1 MNAQGKT
8 NQEVP
13 TGSEASVEQA
23 LRKTSLSRALH
34 QVVREVN
41 EALTAQEEVPAL
53 ARHLAKWL
61 EDANV
66 ADLSDSADDLSL
78 VRAIHYSDLYYI
90 VASQDTP
97 LHVSGN
103 DIAAMECALDTY
115 KLVLDVLGDASDTA
129 DMQEVSYAANLVR
142 TIIPPFILQKGEA
155 AEDAQQTGEQVGTG
169 ASDGVSDAE
178 ASGGVDRSGF
188 ETPFD
193 LPVCDSSVG
202 EWGWRRNLS
211 VTLESIRSPHRIVVD
226 FQGSLQTGT
235 VTMVGLVPSVS
246 AMPKS
251 VWNAEAN
258 NWRALSYEERYEM
271 AVSYS
276 LSCAI
281 ACVAAAFASS
291 DRIQRVRFLEGFID
305 SKAMAGQGDGRGFVM
320 QSCCRIDVDRASF
333 ARDGIYVN
341 DGDDPLACWISLG
354 GNIIIDAPVS
364 DMVDG
369 WSDALELLQEQFD
382 ESDLPSRS
390 ELPEFGDG
398 RLPEAVGELLGARY
412 ARDMRIMHG
421 SLHRRHAE
429 NLADRLV
436 AAETD
441 VERVRLAR
449 AMQSPGA
456 DPFDVQAANRVM
468 SSLLSGDLDT
478 ADQNA
483 VVNCYLGEDEYLKA
497 LSVSRELMAKDREKA
512 LESLLS
518 VVDQV
523 EQSGLYADDLE
534 VVHRGFDSYSSRL
547 MYNLVRTGTLKLSS
561 ERFDYGANDA
571 GKRVELIP
579 DALYLCYTTAGY
591 GAEQQFDGFESGEA
605 LSRTAIRMAPTVP
618 NGYRQLARAYSLV
631 GDMDSAAK
639 VLFDALQICVTPAD
653 IALVYYQLGY
663 VLWKAGRPQA
673 GALCYLKSV
682 TTSPVV
688 AAQAAAELRGLM
700 HEERIP
706 VVGRPEID
714 GGLKDEAIPLAPL
727 PHVIDAIMN
736 GAEAAVDA
744 GMFGVARSL
753 LNVGLHYRP
762 DDALFDV
769 LKSLAEN

>member
-1 MNAQGKT
+1 MDAQGKT

-23 LRKTSLSRALH
+23 LRKASLSRALH

-41 EALTAQEEVPAL
+41 EALTVQEEVPAL

-115 KLVLDVLGDASDTA
+115 KLVLDVLGDASDAA
-129 DMQEVSYAANLVR
+129 DMQEVSYVANLVR
-142 TIIPPFILQKGEA
+142 TIIPPFISQKGEA

-169 ASDGVSDAE
+169 ISDGVSDAG
-178 ASGGVDRSGF
+178 ASDGFDRSDS

-193 LPVCDSSVG
+193 VPVCESSVG
-202 EWGWRRNLS
+202 VWGSRRNLS
-211 VTLESIRSPHRIVVD
+211 GALESIRSPHRIVVD

-235 VTMVGLVPSVS
+235 VTMVGLVPSVN

-258 NWRALSYEERYEM
+258 NWRVLSYKERHEM

-333 ARDGIYVN
+333 VCDGIYVN

-398 RLPEAVGELLGARY
+398 RLPETVGELLGARY

-421 SLHRRHAE
+421 SLHRRNAE
-429 NLADRLV
+429 HLADRLA

-497 LSVSRELMAKDREKA
+497 LSVSRELMAKDRDKA

-523 EQSGLYADDLE
+523 ERSGLYADDLE

-639 VLFDALQICVTPAD
+639 VLLDALQICVTPAD

-714 GGLKDEAIPLAPL
+714 EGLKDERIPLAPL
-727 PHVIDAIMN
+727 PHVIDAIMD

-769 LKSLAEN
+769 LKSLAGN

>member
-1 MNAQGKT
+1 MDAQGKT

-23 LRKTSLSRALH
+23 LRKASLSRALH

-90 VASQDTP
+90 VASQDAP

-103 DIAAMECALDTY
+103 DIAVMECALDTY

-142 TIIPPFILQKGEA
+142 TIIPPFISQKGEA

-169 ASDGVSDAE
+169 ISDGVSDAG
-178 ASGGVDRSGF
+178 ASDGFDRSGS

-202 EWGWRRNLS
+202 EWSWRRKLA

-226 FQGSLQTGT
+226 FQGNLQTGT
-235 VTMVGLVPSVS
+235 VTMVGLVPSVN

-258 NWRALSYEERYEM
+258 NWRALSYEERHEM

-305 SKAMAGQGDGRGFVM
+305 SKAIAGQGDGRGFVM
-320 QSCCRIDVDRASF
+320 QSCCRIDADRASF

-390 ELPEFGDG
+390 ELPEFDDG

-421 SLHRRHAE
+421 SLHRRNAE
-429 NLADRLV
+429 YLADRLA

-478 ADQNA
+478 DDQNA

-497 LSVSRELMAKDREKA
+497 LSVSRELMAKDRDKA

-518 VVDQV
+518 VVDQA
-523 EQSGLYADDLE
+523 EQSGFYADDLE

-714 GGLKDEAIPLAPL
+714 EGLKDERIPLAPL
-727 PHVIDAIMN
+727 PHVIDAIMD

-769 LKSLAEN
+769 LKSLAGN

>member
-1 MNAQGKT
+1 MDAQRKT

-13 TGSEASVEQA
+13 TDSEASVEQA
-23 LRKTSLSRALH
+23 LRKASLSRALH

-61 EDANV
+61 EDAKV

-90 VASQDTP
+90 VASQDAP

-142 TIIPPFILQKGEA
+142 TIIPPFISQKDEA
-155 AEDAQQTGEQVGTG
+155 TEDAQQTGEQVGAG
-169 ASDGVSDAE
+169 ISDGVSDAG
-178 ASGGVDRSGF
+178 ASGGFDRSGS

-202 EWGWRRNLS
+202 EWGWRHNLS
-211 VTLESIRSPHRIVVD
+211 VALESIRSPHRIVVD
-226 FQGSLQTGT
+226 FQGGLQTGT
-235 VTMVGLVPSVS
+235 VTMVGLVPSVN

-258 NWRALSYEERYEM
+258 NWRALSYKERHEM

-333 ARDGIYVN
+333 VRDGIYVN

-369 WSDALELLQEQFD
+369 WSDALELLQEQFG

-398 RLPEAVGELLGARY
+398 RLPETVGELLGARY

-421 SLHRRHAE
+421 SLHRRNAE
-429 NLADRLV
+429 NLADRLA

-497 LSVSRELMAKDREKA
+497 LSVSRELMAKDRDKA

-523 EQSGLYADDLE
+523 ELSGLYADDLE

-618 NGYRQLARAYSLV
+618 NGYRQLARVYSLV

-714 GGLKDEAIPLAPL
+714 EGLKDEGIPLAPL
-727 PHVIDAIMN
+727 PHVIDAIMD

-769 LKSLAEN
+769 LKSLAGN

>member
-1 MNAQGKT
+1 MDAQGKT

-23 LRKTSLSRALH
+23 LRKASLSRALH

-90 VASQDTP
+90 VASQDAP

-142 TIIPPFILQKGEA
+142 TIIPPFISQKDET
-155 AEDAQQTGEQVGTG
+155 AEDAQQTGEQVGAG
-169 ASDGVSDAE
+169 IPDGVSDAG
-178 ASGGVDRSGF
+178 ASGGFDRSGS

-202 EWGWRRNLS
+202 EWSWRRKLA

-226 FQGSLQTGT
+226 FQGGLQTGT
-235 VTMVGLVPSVS
+235 VTMVGLVPSVN

-258 NWRALSYEERYEM
+258 NWRALSYKERHEM

-291 DRIQRVRFLEGFID
+291 DRIQRVKFLEGFID

-354 GNIIIDAPVS
+354 GDIIIDAPVS

-382 ESDLPSRS
+382 ESNLPSRS

-398 RLPEAVGELLGARY
+398 RLPETVGELLGARY

-421 SLHRRHAE
+421 SLHRRNAE
-429 NLADRLV
+429 NLADRLA

-497 LSVSRELMAKDREKA
+497 LSVSRELMAKDRDKA

-518 VVDQV
+518 VVDQA
-523 EQSGLYADDLE
+523 EQSGRYADDLE
-534 VVHRGFDSYSSRL
+534 VVYRGFDSYSSRL
-547 MYNLVRTGTLKLSS
+547 MYNLVRTGRLKLSS

-639 VLFDALQICVTPAD
+639 VLLDALQICVTPAD

-714 GGLKDEAIPLAPL
+714 EGLKDEGIPLAPL
-727 PHVIDAIMN
+727 PHVIDAIMD

-769 LKSLAEN
+769 LKSLAGN

>member
-90 VASQDTP
+90 VASQDAP

-142 TIIPPFILQKGEA
+142 TIIPPFISQKGEV
-155 AEDAQQTGEQVGTG
+155 AEDTQQTGEQVGTG
-169 ASDGVSDAE
+169 ASDGVDDVG
-178 ASGGVDRSGF
+178 ASGGVDRSGS

-211 VTLESIRSPHRIVVD
+211 VALESIRSPHRIVVD
-226 FQGSLQTGT
+226 FQGGLQTGT
-235 VTMVGLVPSVS
+235 VTMVGLVPSVN

-258 NWRALSYEERYEM
+258 NWRALSYKERHEM

-291 DRIQRVRFLEGFID
+291 DRIQRVKFLEGFID
-305 SKAMAGQGDGRGFVM
+305 SKAMAGQGDGRGFIM
-320 QSCCRIDVDRASF
+320 QSCCRIDIDRASF
-333 ARDGIYVN
+333 TRDGIYVN

-354 GNIIIDAPVS
+354 GDIIIDAPVS

-369 WSDALELLQEQFD
+369 WSDALELLQEQLD

-421 SLHRRHAE
+421 SLHRRNAE
-429 NLADRLV
+429 HLADKLA

-497 LSVSRELMAKDREKA
+497 LSVSRELMSKDRDKA

-518 VVDQV
+518 VVDQA
-523 EQSGLYADDLE
+523 EQSGLYADNLE

-605 LSRTAIRMAPTVP
+605 LLRTAIRMAPTVP

-663 VLWKAGRPQA
+663 VLWKAGHPQA
-673 GALCYLKSV
+673 GALCYLKSI

-714 GGLKDEAIPLAPL
+714 EGLKAEGIPLAPL
-727 PHVIDAIMN
+727 PHVTDAIMD

-769 LKSLAEN
+769 LKSLAGN

>member
-1 MNAQGKT
+1 MDAQGKT
-8 NQEVP
+8 SQEVP

-23 LRKTSLSRALH
+23 LRKASLSRALH

-61 EDANV
+61 EDAKV

-90 VASQDTP
+90 VASQDAP

-142 TIIPPFILQKGEA
+142 TIIPPFISQKGEA

-169 ASDGVSDAE
+169 ISDGVSDPG
-178 ASGGVDRSGF
+178 ASDGFDRSGS

-202 EWGWRRNLS
+202 EWSWRRKLA

-235 VTMVGLVPSVS
+235 VTMVGLVPSVN

-258 NWRALSYEERYEM
+258 NWRALSYKERHEM

-291 DRIQRVRFLEGFID
+291 DRIQRVKFLEGFID

-341 DGDDPLACWISLG
+341 DGDDPFACWISLG

-382 ESDLPSRS
+382 ESDLPRRS

-398 RLPEAVGELLGARY
+398 RLPETVGELLGARY

-421 SLHRRHAE
+421 SLHRRNAE
-429 NLADRLV
+429 NLADRLA

-497 LSVSRELMAKDREKA
+497 LSVSRELMAKDRDKA

-523 EQSGLYADDLE
+523 ERSGLYADDLE

-547 MYNLVRTGTLKLSS
+547 MYNLVRTGRLKLSS

-688 AAQAAAELRGLM
+688 AAQAAAELHGLM

-714 GGLKDEAIPLAPL
+714 EGLKDEGIPLAPL
-727 PHVIDAIMN
+727 PHVIDAIMD

-769 LKSLAEN
+769 LKSLAGN

>member
-1 MNAQGKT
+1 MDAQRKT

-13 TGSEASVEQA
+13 TDSEASVEQA
-23 LRKTSLSRALH
+23 LRKASLSRALH

-61 EDANV
+61 EDAKV

-90 VASQDTP
+90 VASQDAP

-142 TIIPPFILQKGEA
+142 TIIPPFISQKDEA
-155 AEDAQQTGEQVGTG
+155 TEDAQQTGEQVGAG
-169 ASDGVSDAE
+169 ISDGVSDAG
-178 ASGGVDRSGF
+178 ASDGFDRSGS

-235 VTMVGLVPSVS
+235 VTMVGLVPSVN

-258 NWRALSYEERYEM
+258 NWRALSYKERHEM

-291 DRIQRVRFLEGFID
+291 DRIQRVKFLEGFID

-333 ARDGIYVN
+333 VRDGIYVN
-341 DGDDPLACWISLG
+341 NGDDPLACWISLG

-390 ELPEFGDG
+390 EFPEFGDG
-398 RLPEAVGELLGARY
+398 RLPETVGELLGARY

-421 SLHRRHAE
+421 SLHRRNAE
-429 NLADRLV
+429 NLADRLA

-497 LSVSRELMAKDREKA
+497 LSVSRELMAKDRDKA

-518 VVDQV
+518 VVDQA
-523 EQSGLYADDLE
+523 EQSGLYVDDLE

-605 LSRTAIRMAPTVP
+605 LSRTAIRMASTVP

-714 GGLKDEAIPLAPL
+714 EGLKDEGDPF
-727 PHVIDAIMN
+727 
-736 GAEAAVDA
+736 GAAS
-744 GMFGVARSL
+744 ARDRC
-753 LNVGLHYRP
+753 HYGWC
-762 DDALFDV
+762 
-769 LKSLAEN
+769 

>member
-1 MNAQGKT
+1 MDAQGKT
-8 NQEVP
+8 NHEVL

-23 LRKTSLSRALH
+23 LRKASLSRALH

-41 EALTAQEEVPAL
+41 EALAAQEEVPAL

-66 ADLSDSADDLSL
+66 ADLSDSSDDLSL

-129 DMQEVSYAANLVR
+129 DMQEVSYAASLVR
-142 TIIPPFILQKGEA
+142 TIIPPFISEEGEA
-155 AEDAQQTGEQVGTG
+155 AGDSQQTDEQVSAG
-169 ASDGVSDAE
+169 ASDDFDNAGASDDF
-178 ASGGVDRSGF
+178 GRSGS
-188 ETPFD
+188 ETPLD
-193 LPVCDSSVG
+193 LPLCDSSVG

-211 VTLESIRSPHRIVVD
+211 VALESIRSPHRIVVD

-235 VTMVGLVPSVS
+235 VTMVGLVPCAN

-251 VWNAEAN
+251 VWDAWAN
-258 NWRALSYEERYEM
+258 DWRALSYEERHEM

-291 DRIQRVRFLEGFID
+291 DCIQRVRFLEGFID
-305 SKAMAGQGDGRGFVM
+305 SKAMAGQGDGRGFIM

-333 ARDGIYVN
+333 TRGGTYVN
-341 DGDDPLACWISLG
+341 DGDDLLACWISLG

-369 WSDALELLQEQFD
+369 WGDALELLQEQIE

-398 RLPEAVGELLGARY
+398 RLPEAVGEPLGARY

-421 SLHRRHAE
+421 SLHRRNAE
-429 NLADRLV
+429 RLADKLA

-449 AMQSPGA
+449 AVQSPDA

-518 VVDQV
+518 MVDQA

-547 MYNLVRTGTLKLSS
+547 MYNLVRTGKLKLSS

-714 GGLKDEAIPLAPL
+714 EGLKGEGIPLAPL
-727 PHVIDAIMN
+727 PQVIDAIMD

-769 LKSLAEN
+769 LKSLAGN

>member
-1 MNAQGKT
+1 MDAQGKT

-23 LRKTSLSRALH
+23 LRKASLSRALH

-41 EALTAQEEVPAL
+41 EAITAQEEVPAL

-90 VASQDTP
+90 VASQDAP

-142 TIIPPFILQKGEA
+142 TIIPPFISQKGEA

-169 ASDGVSDAE
+169 NSDGV
-178 ASGGVDRSGF
+178 DRGGF

-211 VTLESIRSPHRIVVD
+211 VALESIRSPHRIVVD

-235 VTMVGLVPSVS
+235 VTMVSLVPSVNV
-246 AMPKS
+246 MPKS

-258 NWRALSYEERYEM
+258 NWRVLSYKERHEM

-291 DRIQRVRFLEGFID
+291 DRIQRVKFLEGFID

-333 ARDGIYVN
+333 VRDGIYVN
-341 DGDDPLACWISLG
+341 DGGDPLACWISLG

-398 RLPEAVGELLGARY
+398 RLPETVGELLGARY

-421 SLHRRHAE
+421 SLHRRNAE
-429 NLADRLV
+429 NLADRLA

-441 VERVRLAR
+441 VDRVRLAR

-468 SSLLSGDLDT
+468 SSLLSDDLDT

-483 VVNCYLGEDEYLKA
+483 VVNCYLGKDEYLKA
-497 LSVSRELMAKDREKA
+497 LSVSRELMAKDRDKA

-518 VVDQV
+518 VVDQA
-523 EQSGLYADDLE
+523 EQSGLYVDDLE

-547 MYNLVRTGTLKLSS
+547 MYNLVRTGRLKLSS

-639 VLFDALQICVTPAD
+639 VLLDTLQICVAPAD

-714 GGLKDEAIPLAPL
+714 EGLKDEGIPLAPL
-727 PHVIDAIMN
+727 PHVIDAIMD

-769 LKSLAEN
+769 LKSLAGN

>member
-1 MNAQGKT
+1 MSAQGKT

-23 LRKTSLSRALH
+23 LRKASLSRALH

-90 VASQDTP
+90 VASQDAP

-142 TIIPPFILQKGEA
+142 TIIPPFISQKGEA

-169 ASDGVSDAE
+169 ISDGVSDAG
-178 ASGGVDRSGF
+178 ASDGFDRSGS

-202 EWGWRRNLS
+202 EWSWRRKLA

-226 FQGSLQTGT
+226 FQGNLQTGT
-235 VTMVGLVPSVS
+235 VTMVGLVPSVN

-258 NWRALSYEERYEM
+258 NWRALSYEERHEM

-305 SKAMAGQGDGRGFVM
+305 SKAIAGQGDGRGFVM
-320 QSCCRIDVDRASF
+320 QSCCRIDADRASF
-333 ARDGIYVN
+333 ARDDIYVN
-341 DGDDPLACWISLG
+341 DGDDSLACWISLG
-354 GNIIIDAPVS
+354 GDIIIDAPVS

-382 ESDLPSRS
+382 ESDLPNRS

-421 SLHRRHAE
+421 SLHRRNAE
-429 NLADRLV
+429 YLADRLA

-478 ADQNA
+478 DDQNA

-497 LSVSRELMAKDREKA
+497 LSVSRELMAKDRDKA

-518 VVDQV
+518 VVDQA
-523 EQSGLYADDLE
+523 EQSGFYADDLE

-714 GGLKDEAIPLAPL
+714 EGLKDERIPLAPL
-727 PHVIDAIMN
+727 PHVIDAIMD

-769 LKSLAEN
+769 LKSLAGN

>member
-1 MNAQGKT
+1 MDARGKT
-8 NQEVP
+8 NQEVL

-23 LRKTSLSRALH
+23 LRKASLSRALH

-41 EALTAQEEVPAL
+41 EAITSQEEVPAL

-78 VRAIHYSDLYYI
+78 VRAIYYSDLYYI
-90 VASQDTP
+90 VASQDAP

-142 TIIPPFILQKGEA
+142 TIIPPFISQKDET
-155 AEDAQQTGEQVGTG
+155 AEDAQQTGEQVGAG
-169 ASDGVSDAE
+169 ISDGVSDAG
-178 ASGGVDRSGF
+178 ASGGFDRSGS

-202 EWGWRRNLS
+202 EWGWRHNLS
-211 VTLESIRSPHRIVVD
+211 VALESIRSPHRIVVD
-226 FQGSLQTGT
+226 FQGGLQTGT
-235 VTMVGLVPSVS
+235 VTMVGLVPSVN

-258 NWRALSYEERYEM
+258 NWRALSYKERHEM

-333 ARDGIYVN
+333 VRDGIYVN

-369 WSDALELLQEQFD
+369 WSDALELLQEQFG

-398 RLPEAVGELLGARY
+398 RLPETVGELLGARY

-421 SLHRRHAE
+421 SLHRRNAE
-429 NLADRLV
+429 NLADRLA

-497 LSVSRELMAKDREKA
+497 LSVSRELMAKDRDKA

-523 EQSGLYADDLE
+523 ELSGLYADDLE

-714 GGLKDEAIPLAPL
+714 EGLKDEGIPLAPL
-727 PHVIDAIMN
+727 PHVIDAIMD

-769 LKSLAEN
+769 LKSLAGN

>member
-23 LRKTSLSRALH
+23 LRKASLSRALH

-90 VASQDTP
+90 VAPQDAP

-142 TIIPPFILQKGEA
+142 TIIPPFISQKGEA
-155 AEDAQQTGEQVGTG
+155 AEDAQQTGEQVGAG
-169 ASDGVSDAE
+169 ISDGVDDAG
-178 ASGGVDRSGF
+178 AFDGFDRSGS

-202 EWGWRRNLS
+202 EWSWRRKLA

-226 FQGSLQTGT
+226 FQGGLQTGT
-235 VTMVGLVPSVS
+235 VTMVGLVPSVN

-251 VWNAEAN
+251 VWSAEAN
-258 NWRALSYEERYEM
+258 NWRALSYKERYEM

-305 SKAMAGQGDGRGFVM
+305 SKAMAGQSDGRGFVM

-333 ARDGIYVN
+333 VRDGIYVN

-429 NLADRLV
+429 NLADRLA

-468 SSLLSGDLDT
+468 SSLLSDDLDT

-497 LSVSRELMAKDREKA
+497 LSVSRELMAKDRDKA

-518 VVDQV
+518 VVDQA
-523 EQSGLYADDLE
+523 EQSGRYADDLE

-714 GGLKDEAIPLAPL
+714 EGLKDEEIPLAPL
-727 PHVIDAIMN
+727 PHVIDAIMD

-769 LKSLAEN
+769 LKSLAGN

>member
-1 MNAQGKT
+1 MDAQGKT

-23 LRKTSLSRALH
+23 LRKASLSRALH

-41 EALTAQEEVPAL
+41 EAITAQEEVPAL

-90 VASQDTP
+90 VASQDAP

-142 TIIPPFILQKGEA
+142 TIIPPFISQKGEA
-155 AEDAQQTGEQVGTG
+155 AEDAQQTGEQVGAG
-169 ASDGVSDAE
+169 ISDGVSDAG
-178 ASGGVDRSGF
+178 ASGGFDRSGS
-188 ETPFD
+188 EPPFD
-193 LPVCDSSVG
+193 LSVCDSSVG

-211 VTLESIRSPHRIVVD
+211 VALESIRSPHRIVVD

-235 VTMVGLVPSVS
+235 VTMVGLVPSVN

-258 NWRALSYEERYEM
+258 NWRALSYEERHEM

-281 ACVAAAFASS
+281 ACVAAAFTSS

-305 SKAMAGQGDGRGFVM
+305 SKVMAGQGDGRGFVM

-398 RLPEAVGELLGARY
+398 RLPETVGELLGARY

-421 SLHRRHAE
+421 SLHRRNAE
-429 NLADRLV
+429 NLADRLA

-497 LSVSRELMAKDREKA
+497 LSVSRELMAKDRDKA

-518 VVDQV
+518 VVDQA

-639 VLFDALQICVTPAD
+639 VLFDALQICVMPAD
-653 IALVYYQLGY
+653 IAFVYYQLGY

-682 TTSPVV
+682 TASPVV

-706 VVGRPEID
+706 VVGRPDID
-714 GGLKDEAIPLAPL
+714 EGLKAEGIPLAPL
-727 PHVIDAIMN
+727 PHVIDAIMD

-769 LKSLAEN
+769 LKSLAGN

>member
-155 AEDAQQTGEQVGTG
+155 AEDAQQTSEQVGTG

-211 VTLESIRSPHRIVVD
+211 VTFESIRSPHRIVVD

-281 ACVAAAFASS
+281 ACVAAAFTSS

-354 GNIIIDAPVS
+354 GDIIIDAPVS

-714 GGLKDEAIPLAPL
+714 EGLKDEAIPLAPL
-727 PHVIDAIMN
+727 PHVIDAIMD

-769 LKSLAEN
+769 LKSLAGN

>member
-1 MNAQGKT
+1 MDAQGKT

-23 LRKTSLSRALH
+23 LRKASLSRALH

-115 KLVLDVLGDASDTA
+115 KLVLDVLGDASDAA
-129 DMQEVSYAANLVR
+129 DMQEVSYVANLVR
-142 TIIPPFILQKGEA
+142 TIIPPFISQKGEA

-169 ASDGVSDAE
+169 ISDGVSDAG
-178 ASGGVDRSGF
+178 ASDSFDRSDS

-211 VTLESIRSPHRIVVD
+211 VALESIRSPHRIVVD

-235 VTMVGLVPSVS
+235 VTMVGLVPSVN

-258 NWRALSYEERYEM
+258 NWRVLSYKERHEM
-271 AVSYS
+271 TVSYS

-333 ARDGIYVN
+333 VRDGIYVN

-369 WSDALELLQEQFD
+369 WSDALELLQEQFG

-398 RLPEAVGELLGARY
+398 RLPETVGELLGARY

-421 SLHRRHAE
+421 SLHRRNAE
-429 NLADRLV
+429 NLADRLA

-497 LSVSRELMAKDREKA
+497 LSVSRELMAKDRDKA

-523 EQSGLYADDLE
+523 ELSGLYADDLE

-700 HEERIP
+700 HKERIP

-714 GGLKDEAIPLAPL
+714 EGLKDEGIPLAPL
-727 PHVIDAIMN
+727 PHVIDVIMD

-744 GMFGVARSL
+744 GMFGVARCL

-769 LKSLAEN
+769 LKSLAGN

>member
-1 MNAQGKT
+1 MDAQGKT
-8 NQEVP
+8 NQEVS

-23 LRKTSLSRALH
+23 LRKASLSRALH

-41 EALTAQEEVPAL
+41 EALAAQEEVPAL

-66 ADLSDSADDLSL
+66 ADLSDSSDDLSL

-129 DMQEVSYAANLVR
+129 DMQEVSYAASLVR
-142 TIIPPFILQKGEA
+142 TIIPPFISQKGEA
-155 AEDAQQTGEQVGTG
+155 AEDEQQTGEQVSVGVSDGFDHVG
-169 ASDGVSDAE
+169 ASDDFDC
-178 ASGGVDRSGF
+178 SGS

-211 VTLESIRSPHRIVVD
+211 VALESIRSPHRIVVD

-235 VTMVGLVPSVS
+235 VTMVGLVPSVN

-258 NWRALSYEERYEM
+258 NWRALSYEERHEM

-291 DRIQRVRFLEGFID
+291 DRIQRVKFLEGFID

-398 RLPEAVGELLGARY
+398 RLPETVGELLGARY

-421 SLHRRHAE
+421 SLHRRNAE
-429 NLADRLV
+429 HLADRLAV
-436 AAETD
+436 AETD

-497 LSVSRELMAKDREKA
+497 LSVSRELMAKDRDKA

-523 EQSGLYADDLE
+523 ELSGLYADDLE

-631 GDMDSAAK
+631 GDMDSTAK

-714 GGLKDEAIPLAPL
+714 EGLKDEGIPLAPL
-727 PHVIDAIMN
+727 PHVIDAIID

-769 LKSLAEN
+769 LKSLAGN

>member
-1 MNAQGKT
+1 MDAQRKT

-13 TGSEASVEQA
+13 TDSEASVEQA
-23 LRKTSLSRALH
+23 LRKASLSRALH

-61 EDANV
+61 EDAKV

-90 VASQDTP
+90 VASQDAP

-142 TIIPPFILQKGEA
+142 TIIPPFISQKDEA
-155 AEDAQQTGEQVGTG
+155 TEDAQQTGEQVGAG
-169 ASDGVSDAE
+169 ISDGVSDAG
-178 ASGGVDRSGF
+178 ASDGFDRSGS

-235 VTMVGLVPSVS
+235 VTMVGLVPSVN

-258 NWRALSYEERYEM
+258 NWRALSYKERHEM

-291 DRIQRVRFLEGFID
+291 DRIQRVKFLEGFID

-333 ARDGIYVN
+333 VRDGIYVN
-341 DGDDPLACWISLG
+341 NGDDPLACWISLG

-390 ELPEFGDG
+390 EFPEFGDG
-398 RLPEAVGELLGARY
+398 RLPETVGELLGARY

-421 SLHRRHAE
+421 SLHRRNAE
-429 NLADRLV
+429 NLADRLA

-478 ADQNA
+478 ADQ
-483 VVNCYLGEDEYLKA
+483 KP
-497 LSVSRELMAKDREKA
+497 
-512 LESLLS
+512 SL
-518 VVDQV
+518 
-523 EQSGLYADDLE
+523 
-534 VVHRGFDSYSSRL
+534 
-547 MYNLVRTGTLKLSS
+547 
-561 ERFDYGANDA
+561 
-571 GKRVELIP
+571 I
-579 DALYLCYTTAGY
+579 
-591 GAEQQFDGFESGEA
+591 
-605 LSRTAIRMAPTVP
+605 
-618 NGYRQLARAYSLV
+618 
-631 GDMDSAAK
+631 
-639 VLFDALQICVTPAD
+639 VTW
-653 IALVYYQLGY
+653 V
-663 VLWKAGRPQA
+663 K
-673 GALCYLKSV
+673 
-682 TTSPVV
+682 TST
-688 AAQAAAELRGLM
+688 
-700 HEERIP
+700 
-706 VVGRPEID
+706 
-714 GGLKDEAIPLAPL
+714 
-727 PHVIDAIMN
+727 
-736 GAEAAVDA
+736 
-744 GMFGVARSL
+744 
-753 LNVGLHYRP
+753 
-762 DDALFDV
+762 
-769 LKSLAEN
+769 

>member
-1 MNAQGKT
+1 MDAQGKT

-23 LRKTSLSRALH
+23 LRKASLSRALH

-90 VASQDTP
+90 VASQDAP

-115 KLVLDVLGDASDTA
+115 KLVLDVLGDASDAA
-129 DMQEVSYAANLVR
+129 DMQEVSYVANLVR
-142 TIIPPFILQKGEA
+142 AIIPPFISQKGEV

-169 ASDGVSDAE
+169 NSDGVNDAGASDGF
-178 ASGGVDRSGF
+178 DRSGS

-202 EWGWRRNLS
+202 EWGWRRKLA
-211 VTLESIRSPHRIVVD
+211 VALESIRSPHRIVVD

-235 VTMVGLVPSVS
+235 VTMVGLVPSVN

-251 VWNAEAN
+251 VWNSEAN
-258 NWRALSYEERYEM
+258 NWRALSYEERHEM

-281 ACVAAAFASS
+281 ACVAAAFTSS

-333 ARDGIYVN
+333 VRDGIYVN

-398 RLPEAVGELLGARY
+398 RLPETVGELLGARY

-421 SLHRRHAE
+421 SLHRRNAE
-429 NLADRLV
+429 NLADRLA

-468 SSLLSGDLDT
+468 SSLLSDDLDT

-497 LSVSRELMAKDREKA
+497 LSVSRELMAKDRDKA

-518 VVDQV
+518 VVGQV
-523 EQSGLYADDLE
+523 ERSGLYADDLE

-639 VLFDALQICVTPAD
+639 VLFDALQICVMPAD

-682 TTSPVV
+682 TASPVV

-706 VVGRPEID
+706 VVGRPDID
-714 GGLKDEAIPLAPL
+714 EGLKAEGIPLAPL
-727 PHVIDAIMN
+727 PHVIDAIMD

-769 LKSLAEN
+769 LKSLAGN

>member
-1 MNAQGKT
+1 MDARGKT
-8 NQEVP
+8 NQEVL

-23 LRKTSLSRALH
+23 LRKASLSRALH

-41 EALTAQEEVPAL
+41 EAITSQEEVPAL

-78 VRAIHYSDLYYI
+78 VRAIYYSDLYYI
-90 VASQDTP
+90 VASQDAP

-142 TIIPPFILQKGEA
+142 TIIPPFISQKDET
-155 AEDAQQTGEQVGTG
+155 AEDAQQTGEQVGAG
-169 ASDGVSDAE
+169 ISDGVSDAG
-178 ASGGVDRSGF
+178 ASGGFDRSGS

-202 EWGWRRNLS
+202 EWGWRHNLS
-211 VTLESIRSPHRIVVD
+211 VALESIRSPHRIVVD
-226 FQGSLQTGT
+226 FQGGLQTGT
-235 VTMVGLVPSVS
+235 VTMVGLVPSVN

-258 NWRALSYEERYEM
+258 NWRALSYKERHEM

-333 ARDGIYVN
+333 VRDGIYVN

-369 WSDALELLQEQFD
+369 WNDALELLQEQFG

-398 RLPEAVGELLGARY
+398 RLPETVGELLGARY

-421 SLHRRHAE
+421 SLHRRNAE
-429 NLADRLV
+429 NLADRLA

-497 LSVSRELMAKDREKA
+497 LSVSRELMAKDRDKA

-523 EQSGLYADDLE
+523 ELSGLYADDLE

-714 GGLKDEAIPLAPL
+714 EGLKDEGIPLAPL
-727 PHVIDAIMN
+727 PHVIDAIMD

-769 LKSLAEN
+769 LKSLAGN

>member
-1 MNAQGKT
+1 MDAQGKT

-23 LRKTSLSRALH
+23 LRKASLSRALH

-90 VASQDTP
+90 VASQDAP

-142 TIIPPFILQKGEA
+142 TIIPPFISQKGEA

-169 ASDGVSDAE
+169 NSDGVNDAGASDGF
-178 ASGGVDRSGF
+178 DRSGS

-211 VTLESIRSPHRIVVD
+211 VALESIRSPHRIVVD

-235 VTMVGLVPSVS
+235 VTMVGLVPSVN

-258 NWRALSYEERYEM
+258 NWRVLSYKERHEM

-291 DRIQRVRFLEGFID
+291 DRIQRVKFLEGFID

-333 ARDGIYVN
+333 VRDGIYVN

-398 RLPEAVGELLGARY
+398 RLPETVGELLGVRY

-421 SLHRRHAE
+421 SLHRRNAE
-429 NLADRLV
+429 NLADRLA

-449 AMQSPGA
+449 AMQSPDA

-497 LSVSRELMAKDREKA
+497 LSVSRELMAKDRDKA

-518 VVDQV
+518 VVDQA

-714 GGLKDEAIPLAPL
+714 EGLKDEGIPLAPL
-727 PHVIDAIMN
+727 PHVIDAIMD

-769 LKSLAEN
+769 LKSLAGN

>member
-1 MNAQGKT
+1 MDAQGKT

-23 LRKTSLSRALH
+23 LRKASLSRALH

-41 EALTAQEEVPAL
+41 EAITTQEEVPAL

-90 VASQDTP
+90 VASQDAP

-142 TIIPPFILQKGEA
+142 TIIPPFISQKGEA
-155 AEDAQQTGEQVGTG
+155 VEDAQQTGEQVGAG
-169 ASDGVSDAE
+169 ISDGVSDAG
-178 ASGGVDRSGF
+178 ASGGFDRSGS
-188 ETPFD
+188 EPPFD

-211 VTLESIRSPHRIVVD
+211 VAIESIRSPHRIVVD

-235 VTMVGLVPSVS
+235 VTMVGLVPSAN

-258 NWRALSYEERYEM
+258 NWRALSYKERHEM

-291 DRIQRVRFLEGFID
+291 DRIQRVKFLEGFID

-382 ESDLPSRS
+382 ELDLPSRS
-390 ELPEFGDG
+390 EFPEFGDG
-398 RLPEAVGELLGARY
+398 RLPETVGELLGARY

-421 SLHRRHAE
+421 SLHRRNAE
-429 NLADRLV
+429 NLADRLAV
-436 AAETD
+436 AKTD

-497 LSVSRELMAKDREKA
+497 LSVSRELMAKDRDKA

-518 VVDQV
+518 VVDQA

-547 MYNLVRTGTLKLSS
+547 MYNLVRTGRLKLSS

-631 GDMDSAAK
+631 GDMDLAAK
-639 VLFDALQICVTPAD
+639 VLLDALQICVTPAD

-714 GGLKDEAIPLAPL
+714 EGLKDEGIPLAPL
-727 PHVIDAIMN
+727 PHVIDAIMD

-769 LKSLAEN
+769 LKSLAGN

>member
-1 MNAQGKT
+1 MDAQGKT

-23 LRKTSLSRALH
+23 LRKASLSRALH

-90 VASQDTP
+90 VASQDAP

-142 TIIPPFILQKGEA
+142 TIIPPFISQKGEA

-169 ASDGVSDAE
+169 ISDGVSDAG
-178 ASGGVDRSGF
+178 ASDGFDRSGS

-202 EWGWRRNLS
+202 EWSWRRKLA

-226 FQGSLQTGT
+226 FQGNLQTGT
-235 VTMVGLVPSVS
+235 VTMVGLVPSVN

-258 NWRALSYEERYEM
+258 NWRALSYEERHEM

-305 SKAMAGQGDGRGFVM
+305 SKAIAGQGDGRGFVM
-320 QSCCRIDVDRASF
+320 QSCCRIDADRASF
-333 ARDGIYVN
+333 ARDDIYVN
-341 DGDDPLACWISLG
+341 DGDDSLACWISLG
-354 GNIIIDAPVS
+354 GDIIIDAPVS

-382 ESDLPSRS
+382 ESDLPNRS

-421 SLHRRHAE
+421 SLHRRNAE
-429 NLADRLV
+429 YLADRLA

-478 ADQNA
+478 DDQNA

-497 LSVSRELMAKDREKA
+497 LSVSRELMAKDRDKA

-518 VVDQV
+518 VVDQA
-523 EQSGLYADDLE
+523 EQSGFYADDLE

-605 LSRTAIRMAPTVP
+605 LSRMAIRMAPTVP

-714 GGLKDEAIPLAPL
+714 EGLKDERIPLAPL
-727 PHVIDAIMN
+727 PHVIDAIMD

-769 LKSLAEN
+769 LKSLAGN

>member
-1 MNAQGKT
+1 MDAQGKT

-23 LRKTSLSRALH
+23 LRKASLSRALH

-41 EALTAQEEVPAL
+41 EAITAQEEVPAL

-90 VASQDTP
+90 VASQDAP

-115 KLVLDVLGDASDTA
+115 KLVPDVLGDASDTA

-142 TIIPPFILQKGEA
+142 TIIPPFISQKGEA

-169 ASDGVSDAE
+169 NSDGV
-178 ASGGVDRSGF
+178 DRGGF

-211 VTLESIRSPHRIVVD
+211 VALESIRSPHRIVVD

-235 VTMVGLVPSVS
+235 VTMVSLVPSVNV
-246 AMPKS
+246 MPKS

-258 NWRALSYEERYEM
+258 NWRVLSYKERHEM

-291 DRIQRVRFLEGFID
+291 DRIQRVKFLEGFID

-333 ARDGIYVN
+333 VRDGIYVN
-341 DGDDPLACWISLG
+341 DGGDPLACWISLG

-398 RLPEAVGELLGARY
+398 RLPETVGELLGARY

-421 SLHRRHAE
+421 SLHRRNAE
-429 NLADRLV
+429 NLADRLA

-441 VERVRLAR
+441 VDRVRLAR

-468 SSLLSGDLDT
+468 SSLLSDDLDT

-483 VVNCYLGEDEYLKA
+483 VVNCYLGKDEYLKA
-497 LSVSRELMAKDREKA
+497 LSVSRELMAKDRDKA

-518 VVDQV
+518 VVDQA
-523 EQSGLYADDLE
+523 EQSGLYVDDLE

-547 MYNLVRTGTLKLSS
+547 MYNLVRTGRLKLSS

-639 VLFDALQICVTPAD
+639 VLLDTLQICVAPAD

-714 GGLKDEAIPLAPL
+714 EGLKDEGIPLAPL
-727 PHVIDAIMN
+727 PHVIDAIMD

-769 LKSLAEN
+769 LKSLAGN

>member
-1 MNAQGKT
+1 MDARGKT

-23 LRKTSLSRALH
+23 LRKASLSRALH

-41 EALTAQEEVPAL
+41 EAITSQEEVPAL

-78 VRAIHYSDLYYI
+78 VRAIYYSDLYYI
-90 VASQDTP
+90 VASQDAP

-142 TIIPPFILQKGEA
+142 TIIPPFISQKDET
-155 AEDAQQTGEQVGTG
+155 AEDAQQTGEQVGAG
-169 ASDGVSDAE
+169 ISDGVSDAG
-178 ASGGVDRSGF
+178 ASGGFDRSGS

-202 EWGWRRNLS
+202 EWGWRHNLS
-211 VTLESIRSPHRIVVD
+211 VALESIRSPHRIVVD
-226 FQGSLQTGT
+226 FQGGLQTGT
-235 VTMVGLVPSVS
+235 VTMVGLVPSVN

-258 NWRALSYEERYEM
+258 NWRALSYKERHEM

-291 DRIQRVRFLEGFID
+291 DRILRVKFLEGFID
-305 SKAMAGQGDGRGFVM
+305 GKAMAGQGDGRGFVM

-333 ARDGIYVN
+333 VRDGIYVN
-341 DGDDPLACWISLG
+341 NGDDPLACWISLG

-398 RLPEAVGELLGARY
+398 RLPETVGELLGARY

-421 SLHRRHAE
+421 SLHRRNAE
-429 NLADRLV
+429 NLADRLA

-497 LSVSRELMAKDREKA
+497 LSVSRELMSKDRDKA

-518 VVDQV
+518 VVDQA

-639 VLFDALQICVTPAD
+639 VLLDTLQICVTPAD

-714 GGLKDEAIPLAPL
+714 EGLKDERIPLAPL
-727 PHVIDAIMN
+727 PHVIDAIMD

-769 LKSLAEN
+769 LKSLAGY

>member
-1 MNAQGKT
+1 MDAQGKT
-8 NQEVP
+8 NQEIS

-23 LRKTSLSRALH
+23 LRKASLSRALH

-90 VASQDTP
+90 VASQDAP

-115 KLVLDVLGDASDTA
+115 KLVHDVLGDASDTA

-142 TIIPPFILQKGEA
+142 TIIPPFVSQKGEA
-155 AEDAQQTGEQVGTG
+155 VEDAQQTGEQVGTG
-169 ASDGVSDAE
+169 ASDGVDDAG
-178 ASGGVDRSGF
+178 AFDSFDRSGF

-211 VTLESIRSPHRIVVD
+211 VALESIRSPHRIVVD
-226 FQGSLQTGT
+226 FQGSLQTGA
-235 VTMVGLVPSVS
+235 VTMVGLVPSVN

-258 NWRALSYEERYEM
+258 NWRALSYKERHEM

-291 DRIQRVRFLEGFID
+291 DRIQRVKFLEGFID

-354 GNIIIDAPVS
+354 GDIIIDAPVS

-398 RLPEAVGELLGARY
+398 RIPETVGERLGARY
-412 ARDMRIMHG
+412 VRDMHIMHG
-421 SLHRRHAE
+421 SLHRRNAE
-429 NLADRLV
+429 NLADRLA

-456 DPFDVQAANRVM
+456 DPFDVHAANRVM

-497 LSVSRELMAKDREKA
+497 LSVSRELMAKDRARA

-571 GKRVELIP
+571 GKRVELVP

-688 AAQAAAELRGLM
+688 AAQTAAELRGLM

-714 GGLKDEAIPLAPL
+714 EGLKDEGIPLAPF
-727 PHVIDAIMN
+727 PHVIDAIMD

-769 LKSLAEN
+769 LKSLAGN

>member
-1 MNAQGKT
+1 MDAQGKT

-23 LRKTSLSRALH
+23 LRKASLSRALH

-61 EDANV
+61 EDAKV

-142 TIIPPFILQKGEA
+142 TIIPPFISQKGEA
-155 AEDAQQTGEQVGTG
+155 AEDAQQTSEQVGAG
-169 ASDGVSDAE
+169 ASDGVDDAG
-178 ASGGVDRSGF
+178 ASGGFDRSDS

-211 VTLESIRSPHRIVVD
+211 VALESIRSPHRIVVD

-235 VTMVGLVPSVS
+235 VTMVGLVPSVNV
-246 AMPKS
+246 MPKS

-258 NWRALSYEERYEM
+258 NWRALSYKERYEM

-320 QSCCRIDVDRASF
+320 QSCCRIDIDRASF
-333 ARDGIYVN
+333 VRDGIYVN

-354 GNIIIDAPVS
+354 GDIIIDAPVS

-369 WSDALELLQEQFD
+369 WNDALELLQEQFD

-398 RLPEAVGELLGARY
+398 RLPETVGERLGARY

-421 SLHRRHAE
+421 SLHRRNAE
-429 NLADRLV
+429 NLADRLAV
-436 AAETD
+436 AETD

-497 LSVSRELMAKDREKA
+497 LSVSRELMTKDRDKA

-518 VVDQV
+518 VVDQA
-523 EQSGLYADDLE
+523 EQSGFYADDLE

-547 MYNLVRTGTLKLSS
+547 MYNLVRTGRLKLSS
-561 ERFDYGANDA
+561 EDFDYGANDA

-639 VLFDALQICVTPAD
+639 VLLDALQICVTPAD

-714 GGLKDEAIPLAPL
+714 EGLKDEGIPLAPL
-727 PHVIDAIMN
+727 PHVIDAIMD

-769 LKSLAEN
+769 LKSLAGN

>member
-23 LRKTSLSRALH
+23 LRKASLSRALH

-61 EDANV
+61 EDAKV

-90 VASQDTP
+90 VASQDAP

-142 TIIPPFILQKGEA
+142 TIIPPFISQKGEA
-155 AEDAQQTGEQVGTG
+155 AEDAQQTGEQVGAG
-169 ASDGVSDAE
+169 VSDGVDDAG
-178 ASGGVDRSGF
+178 ASGGFDRSDS

-211 VTLESIRSPHRIVVD
+211 VALESIRSPHRIVVD

-235 VTMVGLVPSVS
+235 VTMVGLVPSVNV
-246 AMPKS
+246 MQKS

-258 NWRALSYEERYEM
+258 NWRALSYKERYEM

-354 GNIIIDAPVS
+354 GDIIIDAPVS

-369 WSDALELLQEQFD
+369 WSDALELLQEQLD

-390 ELPEFGDG
+390 ELPEFCDG

-421 SLHRRHAE
+421 SLHRRNAE
-429 NLADRLV
+429 HLADKLA

-449 AMQSPGA
+449 AVQSPDA

-497 LSVSRELMAKDREKA
+497 LSVSRELMAKDRDRA

-518 VVDQV
+518 VVDQA

-534 VVHRGFDSYSSRL
+534 VVHRGFDSYASRL

-639 VLFDALQICVTPAD
+639 VLFDALQICMTPAD

-714 GGLKDEAIPLAPL
+714 EGLEDEGIPLAPL
-727 PHVIDAIMN
+727 PHVIDAIMD

>member
-1 MNAQGKT
+1 MDAQGKI

-23 LRKTSLSRALH
+23 LRKASLSRALH

-41 EALTAQEEVPAL
+41 EAITAQEEVPAL

-90 VASQDTP
+90 VALQDAP

-142 TIIPPFILQKGEA
+142 TIIPPFISQKGEA
-155 AEDAQQTGEQVGTG
+155 AEDAQQTGEQMGTG
-169 ASDGVSDAE
+169 NSDGVSDAG
-178 ASGGVDRSGF
+178 ASGGFDRSDS

-211 VTLESIRSPHRIVVD
+211 VALESIRSPHRIVVD

-235 VTMVGLVPSVS
+235 VTMVGLVPSVN

-251 VWNAEAN
+251 AWNAEAN
-258 NWRALSYEERYEM
+258 NWRALSYEERHEM

-291 DRIQRVRFLEGFID
+291 DRIQRVKFLEGFID

-333 ARDGIYVN
+333 VRDGIYVN
-341 DGDDPLACWISLG
+341 NGDDPLACWISLG

-398 RLPEAVGELLGARY
+398 RLPETVGELLGARY

-421 SLHRRHAE
+421 SLHRRNAE
-429 NLADRLV
+429 HLADRLA

-468 SSLLSGDLDT
+468 SSLLSDDLDI
-478 ADQNA
+478 ADQNV

-497 LSVSRELMAKDREKA
+497 LSVSRELMAKDRDKA

-518 VVDQV
+518 VVDQA
-523 EQSGLYADDLE
+523 EQSGLYVDDLE

-547 MYNLVRTGTLKLSS
+547 MYNLVRTGRLKLSS

-639 VLFDALQICVTPAD
+639 VLLDTLQICVAPAD

-714 GGLKDEAIPLAPL
+714 EGLKAEGIPLAPL
-727 PHVIDAIMN
+727 PHVIDAIMD

-769 LKSLAEN
+769 LKSLAGN

>member
-1 MNAQGKT
+1 MDAQGKT

-23 LRKTSLSRALH
+23 LRKASLSRALH

-41 EALTAQEEVPAL
+41 EAITAQEEVPAL

-90 VASQDTP
+90 VASQDAP

-142 TIIPPFILQKGEA
+142 TIIPPFISQKGEA
-155 AEDAQQTGEQVGTG
+155 AEDAQQTGEQVGAG
-169 ASDGVSDAE
+169 ISDGVSDAG
-178 ASGGVDRSGF
+178 ASGGFDRSGS
-188 ETPFD
+188 EPPFD
-193 LPVCDSSVG
+193 LSVCDSSVG

-211 VTLESIRSPHRIVVD
+211 VALESIRSPHRIVVD

-235 VTMVGLVPSVS
+235 VTMVGLVPSVN

-258 NWRALSYEERYEM
+258 NWRALSYEERHEM

-281 ACVAAAFASS
+281 ACVAAAFTSS

-305 SKAMAGQGDGRGFVM
+305 SKVMAGQGDGRGFVM

-398 RLPEAVGELLGARY
+398 RLPETVGELLGARY

-421 SLHRRHAE
+421 SLHRRNAE
-429 NLADRLV
+429 NLADRLA

-497 LSVSRELMAKDREKA
+497 LSVSRELMAKDRDKA

-518 VVDQV
+518 VVDQA

-547 MYNLVRTGTLKLSS
+547 MYNLVRTGRLKLSS

-639 VLFDALQICVTPAD
+639 VLLDTLQICVTPAD

-714 GGLKDEAIPLAPL
+714 EGLKDERIPLAPL
-727 PHVIDAIMN
+727 PHVIDAIMD

>member
-23 LRKTSLSRALH
+23 LRKASLSRALH

-90 VASQDTP
+90 VASQDAP

-142 TIIPPFILQKGEA
+142 TIIPPFISQKGEA
-155 AEDAQQTGEQVGTG
+155 AEDAQQTGELMN
-169 ASDGVSDAE
+169 ARAFD
-178 ASGGVDRSGF
+178 GVDRSGS

-211 VTLESIRSPHRIVVD
+211 VALESIRSPHRIVVD

-235 VTMVGLVPSVS
+235 VTMVGLVPSVN

-258 NWRALSYEERYEM
+258 NWRALSYEERHEM

-341 DGDDPLACWISLG
+341 DGDDPLTCWISLG

-382 ESDLPSRS
+382 ESDLPSRP

-429 NLADRLV
+429 NLADRLA

-497 LSVSRELMAKDREKA
+497 LSVSRELMAKDRDKA

-518 VVDQV
+518 VVDQA
-523 EQSGLYADDLE
+523 EQSGRYADDLE

-714 GGLKDEAIPLAPL
+714 EGLKDEGIPLAPL
-727 PHVIDAIMN
+727 PHVIDAIMD

-753 LNVGLHYRP
+753 LNVGLHYRS

-769 LKSLAEN
+769 LKSLAGN

>member
-1 MNAQGKT
+1 MDARGKT

-23 LRKTSLSRALH
+23 LRKASLSRALH

-41 EALTAQEEVPAL
+41 EAITSQEEVPAL

-78 VRAIHYSDLYYI
+78 VRAIYYSDLYYI
-90 VASQDTP
+90 VASQDAP

-142 TIIPPFILQKGEA
+142 TIIPPFISQKDET
-155 AEDAQQTGEQVGTG
+155 AEDAQQTGEQVGAG
-169 ASDGVSDAE
+169 ISDGVSDAG
-178 ASGGVDRSGF
+178 ASGGFDRNGS

-211 VTLESIRSPHRIVVD
+211 VAIESIRSPHRIVVD
-226 FQGSLQTGT
+226 FQGSLQMGT
-235 VTMVGLVPSVS
+235 VTMVGLVPSVN

-258 NWRALSYEERYEM
+258 NWRALSYKERHEM

-333 ARDGIYVN
+333 VRDGIYVN

-369 WSDALELLQEQFD
+369 WSDALELLQEQFG

-398 RLPEAVGELLGARY
+398 RLPETVGELLGARY

-421 SLHRRHAE
+421 SLHRRNAE
-429 NLADRLV
+429 NLADRLA

-497 LSVSRELMAKDREKA
+497 LSVSRELMAKDRDKA

-523 EQSGLYADDLE
+523 ELSGLYADDLE

-605 LSRTAIRMAPTVP
+605 LSRTAIRMASTVP

-700 HEERIP
+700 HKERIP

-714 GGLKDEAIPLAPL
+714 EGLKDEGIPLAPL
-727 PHVIDAIMN
+727 PHVIDVIMD

-769 LKSLAEN
+769 LKSLAGN

>member
-23 LRKTSLSRALH
+23 LRKASLSRALH

-66 ADLSDSADDLSL
+66 ADLADSADDLSL

-115 KLVLDVLGDASDTA
+115 KLVLDVLGDAADTA

-142 TIIPPFILQKGEA
+142 TIIPPFISQKGEVV
-155 AEDAQQTGEQVGTG
+155 EDAQQTGERVGTG

-178 ASGGVDRSGF
+178 ASGGVDRSGS
-188 ETPFD
+188 ETSFD

-211 VTLESIRSPHRIVVD
+211 VALESIRSPHRIVVD

-235 VTMVGLVPSVS
+235 VTMVGLVPSVN

-258 NWRALSYEERYEM
+258 NWRALSYEERHEM

-291 DRIQRVRFLEGFID
+291 DRVQRVRFLEGFID
-305 SKAMAGQGDGRGFVM
+305 SKAIAGRGDGRGFVM

-354 GNIIIDAPVS
+354 GDIIIDAPVS

-369 WSDALELLQEQFD
+369 WNDALELLQEQFG

-398 RLPEAVGELLGARY
+398 RLSETVGELLGARY
-412 ARDMRIMHG
+412 VRDMRIMHG
-421 SLHRRHAE
+421 SLHRRNAE
-429 NLADRLV
+429 NLADRLA

-497 LSVSRELMAKDREKA
+497 LSVSRELMAKDRDKA

-518 VVDQV
+518 VIDQA
-523 EQSGLYADDLE
+523 ERSGLYADDLE

-639 VLFDALQICVTPAD
+639 VLLDALQICVTPAD

-714 GGLKDEAIPLAPL
+714 EGLKDEGIPLAPL
-727 PHVIDAIMN
+727 PHVIDAIMD

>member
-1 MNAQGKT
+1 MDAQGKT

-23 LRKTSLSRALH
+23 LRKASLSRALH

-41 EALTAQEEVPAL
+41 EAITAQEEVPAL

-90 VASQDTP
+90 VASQDAP

-142 TIIPPFILQKGEA
+142 TIIPPFISQKGEA

-169 ASDGVSDAE
+169 NSDGV
-178 ASGGVDRSGF
+178 DRGGF

-211 VTLESIRSPHRIVVD
+211 VALESIRSPHRIVVD

-235 VTMVGLVPSVS
+235 VTMVSLVPSVNV
-246 AMPKS
+246 MPKS

-258 NWRALSYEERYEM
+258 NWRVLSYKERHEM

-291 DRIQRVRFLEGFID
+291 DRIQRVKFLEGFID

-333 ARDGIYVN
+333 VRDGIYVN

-398 RLPEAVGELLGARY
+398 RLPETVGELLGARY

-421 SLHRRHAE
+421 SLHRRNAE
-429 NLADRLV
+429 NLADRLA

-468 SSLLSGDLDT
+468 SSLLSDDLDT

-483 VVNCYLGEDEYLKA
+483 VVNCYLGKDEYLKA
-497 LSVSRELMAKDREKA
+497 LSVSRELMAKDRDKA

-518 VVDQV
+518 VVDQA
-523 EQSGLYADDLE
+523 EQSGLYVDDLE

-547 MYNLVRTGTLKLSS
+547 MYNLVRTGRLKLSS

-639 VLFDALQICVTPAD
+639 VLLDTLQICVAPAD

-714 GGLKDEAIPLAPL
+714 EGLKDEGIPLAPL
-727 PHVIDAIMN
+727 PHVIDAIMD

-769 LKSLAEN
+769 LKSLAGN

>member
-1 MNAQGKT
+1 MDARGKT

-23 LRKTSLSRALH
+23 LRKASLSRALH

-41 EALTAQEEVPAL
+41 EAITSQEEVPAL

-78 VRAIHYSDLYYI
+78 VRAIYYSDLYYI
-90 VASQDTP
+90 VASQDAP

-142 TIIPPFILQKGEA
+142 TIIPPFISQKDET
-155 AEDAQQTGEQVGTG
+155 AEDAQQTGEQVGAG
-169 ASDGVSDAE
+169 ISDGVSDAG
-178 ASGGVDRSGF
+178 ASGGFDRNGS

-211 VTLESIRSPHRIVVD
+211 VAIESIRSPHRIVVD
-226 FQGSLQTGT
+226 FQGSLQMGT
-235 VTMVGLVPSVS
+235 VTMVGLVPSVN

-258 NWRALSYEERYEM
+258 NWRALSYKERHEM

-333 ARDGIYVN
+333 VRDGIYVN

-369 WSDALELLQEQFD
+369 WSDALELLQEQFG

-398 RLPEAVGELLGARY
+398 RLPETVGELLGARY

-421 SLHRRHAE
+421 SLHRRNAE
-429 NLADRLV
+429 NLADRLA

-497 LSVSRELMAKDREKA
+497 LSVSRELMAKDRDKA

-523 EQSGLYADDLE
+523 ELSGLYSDDLE

-700 HEERIP
+700 HKERIP

-714 GGLKDEAIPLAPL
+714 EGLKDEGIPLAPL
-727 PHVIDAIMN
+727 PHVIDVIMD

-769 LKSLAEN
+769 LKSLAGN

>member
-1 MNAQGKT
+1 MDAQGKT

-23 LRKTSLSRALH
+23 LRKASLSRALH

-90 VASQDTP
+90 VASQDAP

-103 DIAAMECALDTY
+103 DIAAIECALDTY

-129 DMQEVSYAANLVR
+129 DMQRVSYAANLVR
-142 TIIPPFILQKGEA
+142 TIIPPFISQKGEA
-155 AEDAQQTGEQVGTG
+155 AEDAQQTGEQVGAG
-169 ASDGVSDAE
+169 ISDGVSDAG
-178 ASGGVDRSGF
+178 ASDGFDRSGS

-211 VTLESIRSPHRIVVD
+211 VALESIRSPHRIVVD

-235 VTMVGLVPSVS
+235 VTMVGLVPSVN

-258 NWRALSYEERYEM
+258 NWRVLSYKERHEM

-291 DRIQRVRFLEGFID
+291 DRIQRVKFLEGFID

-333 ARDGIYVN
+333 VRDGIYVN

-398 RLPEAVGELLGARY
+398 RLPETVGELLGARY

-421 SLHRRHAE
+421 SLHRRNAE
-429 NLADRLV
+429 HLADRLAV
-436 AAETD
+436 AETD

-497 LSVSRELMAKDREKA
+497 LSVSRELMAKDRDKA
-512 LESLLS
+512 LESLLL
-518 VVDQV
+518 VVDQA

-605 LSRTAIRMAPTVP
+605 LSCTAIRMAPTVP

-714 GGLKDEAIPLAPL
+714 EGLRDEGILLAPL
-727 PHVIDAIMN
+727 PYVIDAIMD

-769 LKSLAEN
+769 LKSLAGN

>member
-1 MNAQGKT
+1 MDAQGKT

-23 LRKTSLSRALH
+23 LRKASLSRALH

-90 VASQDTP
+90 VASQDAP

-115 KLVLDVLGDASDTA
+115 KLVLDVLGDASDAA
-129 DMQEVSYAANLVR
+129 DMQEVSYVANLVR
-142 TIIPPFILQKGEA
+142 AIIPPFISQKGEV

-169 ASDGVSDAE
+169 NSDGVNDAGASDGF
-178 ASGGVDRSGF
+178 DRSGS

-202 EWGWRRNLS
+202 EWGWRRKLA
-211 VTLESIRSPHRIVVD
+211 VALESIRSPHRIVVD

-235 VTMVGLVPSVS
+235 VTMVGLVPSVN

-251 VWNAEAN
+251 VWNSEAN
-258 NWRALSYEERYEM
+258 NWRALSYEERHEM

-281 ACVAAAFASS
+281 ACVAAAFTSS

-305 SKAMAGQGDGRGFVM
+305 SKSMAGQGDGRGFVM

-333 ARDGIYVN
+333 VRDGIYVN

-398 RLPEAVGELLGARY
+398 RLPETVGELLGARY

-421 SLHRRHAE
+421 SLHRRNAE
-429 NLADRLV
+429 NLADRLA

-468 SSLLSGDLDT
+468 SSLLSDDLDT

-483 VVNCYLGEDEYLKA
+483 GVNCYLGEDEYLKA
-497 LSVSRELMAKDREKA
+497 LSVSRELMAKDRDKA

-518 VVDQV
+518 VVGQV
-523 EQSGLYADDLE
+523 ERSGLYADDLE

-639 VLFDALQICVTPAD
+639 VLFDALQICVMPAD

-682 TTSPVV
+682 TASPVV

-706 VVGRPEID
+706 VVGRPDID
-714 GGLKDEAIPLAPL
+714 EGLKAEGIPLAPL
-727 PHVIDAIMN
+727 LHVIDAIMD

-769 LKSLAEN
+769 LKSLAGN

>member
-1 MNAQGKT
+1 MDAQRKT

-23 LRKTSLSRALH
+23 LRKASLSRALH

-61 EDANV
+61 EDAKV

-90 VASQDTP
+90 VASQDAP

-142 TIIPPFILQKGEA
+142 TIIPPFISQKDEA
-155 AEDAQQTGEQVGTG
+155 TEDAQQTGEQVGAG
-169 ASDGVSDAE
+169 ISDGVSDAG
-178 ASGGVDRSGF
+178 ASGGFDRSGS

-202 EWGWRRNLS
+202 EWGWRHNLS
-211 VTLESIRSPHRIVVD
+211 VALESIRSPHRIVVD
-226 FQGSLQTGT
+226 FQGGLQTGT
-235 VTMVGLVPSVS
+235 VTMVGLVPSVN

-258 NWRALSYEERYEM
+258 NWRALSYKERHEM

-333 ARDGIYVN
+333 VRDGIYVN

-369 WSDALELLQEQFD
+369 WSDALELLQEQFG

-398 RLPEAVGELLGARY
+398 RLPETVGELLGARY

-421 SLHRRHAE
+421 SLHRRNAE
-429 NLADRLV
+429 NLADRLA

-497 LSVSRELMAKDREKA
+497 LSVSRELMAKDRDKA
-512 LESLLS
+512 LESPLS

-523 EQSGLYADDLE
+523 ELSGLYADDLE

-639 VLFDALQICVTPAD
+639 VLFDALQICVTPAG

-714 GGLKDEAIPLAPL
+714 EGLKDEGIPLAPL
-727 PHVIDAIMN
+727 PHVIDAIMD

-769 LKSLAEN
+769 LKSLAGN

>member
-1 MNAQGKT
+1 MDAQGKT

-23 LRKTSLSRALH
+23 LRKASLSRALH

-142 TIIPPFILQKGEA
+142 TIIPPFISQKGEA
-155 AEDAQQTGEQVGTG
+155 AEDAQQTGEQVGAG
-169 ASDGVSDAE
+169 ISDGVSDAE
-178 ASGGVDRSGF
+178 ASDGFDRSGA

-211 VTLESIRSPHRIVVD
+211 VALESIRSPHRIVVD

-235 VTMVGLVPSVS
+235 VTMVGLVPSVN

-258 NWRALSYEERYEM
+258 NWRVLSYKERHEM

-305 SKAMAGQGDGRGFVM
+305 SKAMAGQGDGRGFIM

-333 ARDGIYVN
+333 TRDGIYVN
-341 DGDDPLACWISLG
+341 DGDDPLECWISLG

-369 WSDALELLQEQFD
+369 WSDALELLQEQLD

-421 SLHRRHAE
+421 SLHRRNAE
-429 NLADRLV
+429 YLADKLA

-449 AMQSPGA
+449 AVQSPGA

-497 LSVSRELMAKDREKA
+497 LSVSRELMAKDRDKA

-534 VVHRGFDSYSSRL
+534 VVHRGFDSYASRL
-547 MYNLVRTGTLKLSS
+547 MYNLVRTGKLKLSS

-714 GGLKDEAIPLAPL
+714 EGLKDEGIPLAPL
-727 PHVIDAIMN
+727 PHVIDAIMD

-753 LNVGLHYRP
+753 LNVSLHYRP

-769 LKSLAEN
+769 LKSLAGN